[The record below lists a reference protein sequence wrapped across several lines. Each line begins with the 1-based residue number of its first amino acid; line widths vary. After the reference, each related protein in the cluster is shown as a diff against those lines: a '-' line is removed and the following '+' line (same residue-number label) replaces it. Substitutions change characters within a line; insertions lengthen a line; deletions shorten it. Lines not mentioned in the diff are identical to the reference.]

1 MEIDDFLSWLEVE
14 RRGSAHTVEAY
25 GRDLRQF
32 SDWLCADGS
41 PFDAGS
47 VTVSD
52 VRAWMGALASEG
64 LKAVT
69 LRRKVQSVRA
79 FYNWAMKTG
88 RLERNPAADVTLP
101 KKRRKL
107 PEIIREK
114 DMEEVLDAD
123 PSGFRA
129 QRAHLVLSML
139 YSLGLRQAELL
150 GLDDDD
156 IDLRAGELKVTG
168 KRAKQRRPPAGS
180 ARRTLPRLAPTTPA
194 ARRPAWP
201 HIETGPLRDRA
212 PRPCR
217 GAHGPTQPPHAP
229 PHVRHRHGGPRS
241 RPRRRPRDARP
252 RIARHDTD
260 LYTPKHQR
268 ANGRIQPR
276 ASPRRKKK
284 ERRLTNICKI
294 LFIFVQRRGQ
304 TAPPGPGSPRKALQ
318 F

>member
-139 YSLGLRQAELL
+139 YSLRGDRPL
-150 GLDDDD
+150 
-156 IDLRAGELKVTG
+156 AGG
-168 KRAKQRRPPAGS
+168 

>member
-52 VRAWMGALASEG
+52 VRTWMGALASEG

-107 PEIIREK
+107 PDIIREK
-114 DMEEVLDAD
+114 DMEEVLDAE

-168 KRAKQRRPPAGS
+168 KRAKQRVLPVPPQLCDEI
-180 ARRTLPRLAPTTPA
+180 ARWQEA
-194 ARRPAWP
+194 
-201 HIETGPLRDRA
+201 
-212 PRPCR
+212 
-217 GAHGPTQPPHAP
+217 
-229 PHVRHRHGGPRS
+229 
-241 RPRRRPRDARP
+241 RDARFPDSP
-252 RIARHDTD
+252 RPHPLLAGPH
-260 LYTPKHQR
+260 
-268 ANGRIQPR
+268 GRISKQALYETVRHALAGVPTGRRSPHTLRHTFATAMVGHGADLDAVREMLGHASLATTQIYTHLSISELMAGYSHAHPR
-276 ASPRRKKK
+276 AAKKK
-284 ERRLTNICKI
+284 NED
-294 LFIFVQRRGQ
+294 
-304 TAPPGPGSPRKALQ
+304 
-318 F
+318 

>member
-150 GLDDDD
+150 GVDGDGSSPT
-156 IDLRAGELKVTG
+156 RS
-168 KRAKQRRPPAGS
+168 PAGRRRATHASPTRPDHTRCSPARMAAYRNRPSTRPCATPLPGCPRADAAPTRSATRSPPPWWATEPTSTPS
-180 ARRTLPRLAPTTPA
+180 ARCSATHRSP
-194 ARRPAWP
+194 
-201 HIETGPLRDRA
+201 
-212 PRPCR
+212 
-217 GAHGPTQPPHAP
+217 
-229 PHVRHRHGGPRS
+229 RHRSIH
-241 RPRRRPRDARP
+241 
-252 RIARHDTD
+252 T
-260 LYTPKHQR
+260 
-268 ANGRIQPR
+268 
-276 ASPRRKKK
+276 
-284 ERRLTNICKI
+284 
-294 LFIFVQRRGQ
+294 
-304 TAPPGPGSPRKALQ
+304 
-318 F
+318 